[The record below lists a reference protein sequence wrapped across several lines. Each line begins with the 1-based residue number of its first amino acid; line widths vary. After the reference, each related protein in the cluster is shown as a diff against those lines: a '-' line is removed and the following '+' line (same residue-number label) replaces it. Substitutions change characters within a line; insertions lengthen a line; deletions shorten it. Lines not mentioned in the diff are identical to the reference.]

1 MPVQIPAADAAHTWC
16 PWLLPCSYWLRYW
29 VLAWGELPLYAA
41 RRRRWRELA
50 ACLAAELAYLGVV
63 RALWLFNPLATKW
76 VFVVP
81 FFLSSFALMFGN
93 W

>member
-1 MPVQIPAADAAHTWC
+1 M
-16 PWLLPCSYWLRYW
+16 LLPCSYWLRYW
-29 VLAWGELPLYAA
+29 IFAWGELPLYAA